1 MIKSKV
7 LLYKKLSYQIQGI
20 ALEVRKNFGSG
31 HKELIYQKA
40 FEELLKIRN
49 ILYKREVKIKVY
61 SPLTGEV
68 MGVYQPDFLVD
79 DKIIIELKAKRIIP
93 RDLMMG
99 IYDYLRN
106 SKYELG
112 YFINFT
118 SPKLFIKRVI
128 YTNDRKPWLNL
139 RGNSCIY

>member
-93 RDLMMG
+93 RDLMTG

-118 SPKLFIKRVI
+118 SPELFIKRVI

-139 RGNSCIY
+139 RSNSCIY